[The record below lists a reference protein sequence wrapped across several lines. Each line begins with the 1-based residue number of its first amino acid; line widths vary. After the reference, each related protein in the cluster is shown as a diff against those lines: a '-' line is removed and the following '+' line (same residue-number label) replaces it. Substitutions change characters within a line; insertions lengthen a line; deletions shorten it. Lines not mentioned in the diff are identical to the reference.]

1 MRSLIRIFKNISIA
15 FVSFILLILL
25 TSCAGAIELD
35 TLGIVVSTGIDLED
49 GKIVVTNEVINPSMN
64 SQEGPVKEQGTT
76 FVQGTGVTVIDAL
89 ANTLITF
96 DRQVYYAHNQLVIFG
111 EEFAKQGIGQYID
124 LLSRGTEQREVAYLL
139 VAKGKKAYDVMGIN
153 SGIANSPGKYMYDI
167 LKGELYNGQTRTL
180 TINEFLKYY
189 YRQSEGYIFGVVDV
203 VQKPQINKMT
213 STNTLDVLCVDGGAI
228 FEDDK
233 LVGYYTGQEMIGFN
247 ILVNNLKSTNI
258 VFEAPENPKDKKKK
272 IATEGKYSVVKVFKS
287 KTKLDIKLEG
297 EELHLYVDVKI
308 RGPLIETMQLLNL
321 SDSKVLKTTEEA
333 CAKKVEENINITL
346 NKAQK
351 EFGIDSFSIGEL
363 VHRTYPKLWKE
374 IENDW
379 GEIFTNLDYTIN
391 VQVAIVDTGFTNT
404 PPNARKGNLNE

>member
-1 MRSLIRIFKNISIA
+1 
-15 FVSFILLILL
+15 
-25 TSCAGAIELD
+25 
-35 TLGIVVSTGIDLED
+35 
-49 GKIVVTNEVINPSMN
+49 MN

-89 ANTLITF
+89 ANTLLTL

-111 EEFAKQGIGQYID
+111 EEFAKKGIGQYID
-124 LLSRGTEQREVAYLL
+124 VLSRGTEQREVAYLL
-139 VAKGKKAYDVMGIN
+139 VAKGKRAYDVMGIN
-153 SGIANSPGKYMYDI
+153 SGISHSPGKYMYDI

-180 TINEFLKYY
+180 TINEFFKYY

-203 VQKPQINKMT
+203 VQKPQINKMN
-213 STNTLDVLCVDGGAI
+213 STNTLDVLCVDGGAV

-233 LVGYYTGQEMIGFN
+233 LVGYYTGREMIGFN

-258 VFEAPENPKDKKKK
+258 VFEAPENPKDKKKQ

-308 RGPLIETMQLLNL
+308 RGPLIETMQLLDL

-333 CAKKVEENINITL
+333 CAKKAQENINITL

-404 PPNARKGNLNE
+404 PPNTRKGNLNE